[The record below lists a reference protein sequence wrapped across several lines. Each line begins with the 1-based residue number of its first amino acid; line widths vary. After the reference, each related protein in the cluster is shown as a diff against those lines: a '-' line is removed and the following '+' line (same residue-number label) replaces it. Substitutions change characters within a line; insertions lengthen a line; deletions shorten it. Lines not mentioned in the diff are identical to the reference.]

1 MNQFNTAW
9 WKNKQAKPL
18 TYLGAV
24 LVASG
29 IIHLGIYF
37 LYGGPWEGEVSWRK
51 PILFG
56 ISAGLT
62 SISMGW
68 VWASLSRWKYDGF
81 LSSTAAWALLIE
93 VGLIDLQQWRGV
105 ASHFNRSTPI
115 DSAIYN
121 LMGLLI
127 LWVTGVIIFL
137 TVRSFIEPLSQ
148 PIPMVIAIQYGL
160 LYLTISCLLGI
171 VINIS
176 GDLRMQHGLPP
187 TQFGAAG
194 VPKFPHG
201 VVIHALQWLPLLSW
215 GAAWA
220 HFSKT
225 FQRRLIL
232 LASCASGLLLIYVS
246 IVTFFGRARFDAPPA
261 LAVILYVAV
270 AGLLGLSTVV
280 ILGVAKHILATRQN
294 PT

>member
-18 TYLGAV
+18 TYFGAV

-81 LSSTAAWALLIE
+81 LSSTAALALLVE

-105 ASHFNRSTPI
+105 ASHFN
-115 DSAIYN
+115 
-121 LMGLLI
+121 
-127 LWVTGVIIFL
+127 
-137 TVRSFIEPLSQ
+137 
-148 PIPMVIAIQYGL
+148 
-160 LYLTISCLLGI
+160 
-171 VINIS
+171 
-176 GDLRMQHGLPP
+176 
-187 TQFGAAG
+187 
-194 VPKFPHG
+194 VPH
-201 VVIHALQWLPLLSW
+201 
-215 GAAWA
+215 
-220 HFSKT
+220 
-225 FQRRLIL
+225 RLIL
-232 LASCASGLLLIYVS
+232 QFI
-246 IVTFFGRARFDAPPA
+246 T
-261 LAVILYVAV
+261 
-270 AGLLGLSTVV
+270 
-280 ILGVAKHILATRQN
+280 
-294 PT
+294 

>member
-1 MNQFNTAW
+1 MNQYNTAW

-127 LWVTGVIIFL
+127 VWVTGVIIFL
-137 TVRSFIEPLSQ
+137 TVRSFIEPLLQ
-148 PIPMVIAIQYGL
+148 PTPMVIAIQYGL

-176 GDLRMQHGLPP
+176 GDLRMQDGLPP
-187 TQFGAAG
+187 SRFGVAG
-194 VPKFPHG
+194 VPKFPH
-201 VVIHALQWLPLLSW
+201 
-215 GAAWA
+215 
-220 HFSKT
+220 
-225 FQRRLIL
+225 
-232 LASCASGLLLIYVS
+232 
-246 IVTFFGRARFDAPPA
+246 
-261 LAVILYVAV
+261 
-270 AGLLGLSTVV
+270 
-280 ILGVAKHILATRQN
+280 
-294 PT
+294 